1 MVGDLYKKLRTKY
14 LWLSIIIIGIAFTVG
29 IFSFYE
35 FHQRHRRKPLTH
47 SNNNSLTSRIP
58 NNYTCNENT
67 FLGAIHKWRARR
79 WHYSIA
85 YLVKW
90 VTRGR
95 ERPKISKNGWRHLWT
110 APNKYHHS
118 VVSIRILFFLLLLVK
133 GSNSAT
139 MDAPISYFT
148 NPSYPETDWVPN
160 YNTYTIKV
168 RNTLHTYQIHL
179 EYIYN
184 VQL

>member
-14 LWLSIIIIGIAFTVG
+14 LWLSIIIIGIVFTVG

-35 FHQRHRRKPLTH
+35 FHQRHRRKPLTP
-47 SNNNSLTSRIP
+47 SNNNSSTSRIP

-67 FLGAIHKWRARR
+67 L
-79 WHYSIA
+79 
-85 YLVKW
+85 L
-90 VTRGR
+90 
-95 ERPKISKNGWRHLWT
+95 ISSLR
-110 APNKYHHS
+110 
-118 VVSIRILFFLLLLVK
+118 SIRILFFLLLLVK

-168 RNTLHTYQIHL
+168 RNT
-179 EYIYN
+179 YIPNTFIMFSYSIQQYYASLN
-184 VQL
+184 TTT